1 MGCDAAGTGV
11 QSRGGTAEPGA
22 RGTHGIFGGQ
32 GSEWDGGH
40 GLGARPG
47 RQTARE
53 VPVVP
58 KRLATGARVAGLLS
72 EVPVVR
78 T

>member
-1 MGCDAAGTGV
+1 MGYDAAGTGV
-11 QSRGGTAEPGA
+11 QSRGRTTEPGA
-22 RGTHGIFGGQ
+22 RGTHGIFGGR
-32 GSEWDGGH
+32 GFEWDGGH

-53 VPVVP
+53 VPLVP
-58 KRLATGARVAGLLS
+58 KRLATGAGVAGLLS